1 LEQPSSRRT
10 VKSNSPNIST
20 IDFEERA
27 DINPMYPL
35 SGDLL
40 IQGRRGQSLRFSET
54 KPSTTP
60 STLLPQWYTSQENS
74 KPIIALVN
82 GQTETTSGGN
92 FLLED
97 VNKDP
102 SSIYLLQ
109 HSSLPL
115 ITRTDWVREDMSK
128 SSYGSSQIPADISTY
143 EGNQVI
149 ITSGRLVLNAREES
163 TLITSEKSINLLAN
177 RLHFDAPEAIH
188 FDTPVIR
195 LTGDSRDSSLS
206 RSAVRGEDIVN
217 ELSGLYSALDI
228 LCKNLG
234 TLAIQLDRPDLKISS
249 TNVQL
254 YVNQLKRNSL
264 KSKLLSKR
272 VFLT

>member
-1 LEQPSSRRT
+1 
-10 VKSNSPNIST
+10 
-20 IDFEERA
+20 
-27 DINPMYPL
+27 
-35 SGDLL
+35 
-40 IQGRRGQSLRFSET
+40 
-54 KPSTTP
+54 
-60 STLLPQWYTSQENS
+60 
-74 KPIIALVN
+74 
-82 GQTETTSGGN
+82 
-92 FLLED
+92 
-97 VNKDP
+97 
-102 SSIYLLQ
+102 
-109 HSSLPL
+109 
-115 ITRTDWVREDMSK
+115 MSK